1 MQNLET
7 RIINTL
13 DTIEQINAGSNL
25 DGIFE
30 TLTDYGLS
38 LGFSTISMTPIIN
51 PAVLNIDIT
60 TVGRSTW
67 PDEFLQTWINKNYV
81 IHDPVSRRALTH
93 HDIVSWKDA
102 YETASPKAR
111 NILDEGAEYGLAEGI
126 TVPVH
131 LPHLPPGAVAFSSD
145 RCDFSPEE
153 MAEIQL
159 IATHAYSRFMRVS
172 KFKDI
177 AQISTLTEREC
188 EILHYVAAGKTNRQ
202 IANLF
207 ALSEYSIKDHM
218 KNISLKLKASNRA
231 HAVSLGILSGQIM
244 I

>member
-13 DTIEQINAGSNL
+13 ETVERINSGSTL

-30 TLTDYGLS
+30 ILTDYGLS
-38 LGFSTISMTPIIN
+38 LGFETISMTPIIN
-51 PAVLNIDIT
+51 PAILNIDIS

-93 HDIVSWKDA
+93 HDIVSWKDT
-102 YETASPKAR
+102 YKTASSKAQ
-111 NILDEGAEYGLAEGI
+111 NILDEGAEYGLVDGI

-131 LPHLPPGAVAFSSD
+131 LPHLPPGAVALSGE

-159 IATHAYSRFMRVS
+159 ISTHAYSRFMRVS
-172 KFKDI
+172 KFNDM

-207 ALSEYSIKDHM
+207 SLSEYSVKDHM